1 MHFIFLTALIAI
13 VMHGKNWICKIC
25 FAENTVKCVHVRAHS
40 FSLTEWSTFKW
51 RDKGEEGSPRIEG
64 PEYHVMEPTYAQI
77 LELVMET
84 RMLDFRVH
92 LCVSGHQQNNHSCK
106 SKFNCSAEVRNEE
119 ICSLPLHD
127 AQFFE
132 GGISNSSCASFLIYF

>member
-1 MHFIFLTALIAI
+1 ME
-13 VMHGKNWICKIC
+13 KNEFVKFVLLKIQSSV
-25 FAENTVKCVHVRAHS
+25 FMCVRILSHS
-40 FSLTEWSTFKW
+40 QNDRTFKW

-119 ICSLPLHD
+119 ICSPPLHD

-132 GGISNSSCASFLIYF
+132 RGISHSSCASFLINF